1 MSFVSD
7 PKRDLIEAFT
17 KEEEVKRIHE
27 LEKIIDNDEDLNRS
41 FSEIKKIQKK
51 MVLAKSKG
59 DLKAYKEYND
69 FYNDKLSRFRDLPS
83 VSEYFDLLE
92 EVDLVL
98 VNVSKTIEEEIN
110 KKIL

>member
-1 MSFVSD
+1 MSD

-17 KEEEVKRIHE
+17 NEEEVKRIHD
-27 LEKIIDNDEDLNRS
+27 LEKIIDNDEDLNMR
-41 FSEIKKIQKK
+41 FEDIKKLQRK

-59 DLKAYKEYND
+59 ELKAYKEYKEL
-69 FYNDKLSRFRDLPS
+69 YNDKLSSFNDLPI

>member
-1 MSFVSD
+1 MNFVSD
-7 PKRDLIEAFT
+7 PKKDLIEAFT
-17 KEEEVKRIHE
+17 NEEEVKRIHE
-27 LEKIIDNDEDLNRS
+27 LEKIIDNDEGLNKS
-41 FSEIKKIQKK
+41 FSEVKQIQRK

-59 DLKAYKEYND
+59 ELKAYKEYKD
-69 FYNDKLSRFRDLPS
+69 LYNDKLSSFKDLPS

-110 KKIL
+110 KKLL

>member
-1 MSFVSD
+1 MSD
-7 PKRDLIEAFT
+7 PKKDLIEAFT
-17 KEEEVKRIHE
+17 NEEEVKRIHE
-27 LEKIIDNDEDLNRS
+27 LEKIIDNDEGLNKS
-41 FSEIKKIQKK
+41 FSEVKQIQRK

-59 DLKAYKEYND
+59 ELKAYKEYKD
-69 FYNDKLSRFRDLPS
+69 LYNDKLSSFKDLPS

-110 KKIL
+110 KKLL

>member
-1 MSFVSD
+1 MSD
-7 PKRDLIEAFT
+7 PKKDLIEAFT
-17 KEEEVKRIHE
+17 NEEEVKRIHE
-27 LEKIIDNDEDLNRS
+27 LEKIIDNDEGLNKS
-41 FSEIKKIQKK
+41 FSEIKQIQRK

-59 DLKAYKEYND
+59 ELKAYKEYKD
-69 FYNDKLSRFRDLPS
+69 LYNDKLSSFKDLPS

-110 KKIL
+110 KKLL

>member
-1 MSFVSD
+1 MND

-27 LEKIIDNDEDLNRS
+27 LEKIIDNDEDLNKS
-41 FSEIKKIQKK
+41 FSEIKQIQRK

-59 DLKAYKEYND
+59 DLSSYKE
-69 FYNDKLSRFRDLPS
+69 FKELYNDKLSSFKDLPS
-83 VSEYFDLLE
+83 ISEYFDLLE

-110 KKIL
+110 KKLS

>member
-1 MSFVSD
+1 MND
-7 PKRDLIEAFT
+7 PKKDLIEAFT

-27 LEKIIDNDEDLNRS
+27 LEKIIDNDEGLNKS
-41 FSEIKKIQKK
+41 FSEIKQIQRK

-59 DLKAYKEYND
+59 DLSSYKEFKELYNS
-69 FYNDKLSRFRDLPS
+69 KLSSFKDLPS
-83 VSEYFDLLE
+83 ISEYFDLLE

-110 KKIL
+110 KKLS

>member
-1 MSFVSD
+1 MNFVSD
-7 PKRDLIEAFT
+7 PKRDLIEAFAN
-17 KEEEVKRIHE
+17 EEEVKRIHD
-27 LEKIIDNDEDLNRS
+27 LEKIIDNDEDLNMR
-41 FSEIKKIQKK
+41 FEDIKKLQRK

-59 DLKAYKEYND
+59 ELKAYKEYKEL
-69 FYNDKLSRFRDLPS
+69 YNDKLSSFKDLPS